1 MAVKS
6 YIDAVK
12 EAQDL
17 ALEHDKNVLILGEDV
32 GKNGGVFRAT
42 DGLQDKYGEDRVFNT
57 PLAESGIGGLA
68 IGLTTQGYRPIMEI
82 QFYGFI
88 YEVLDSLAGQ
98 MARNRFRFNGTRQ
111 MPIVVRAPYGGG
123 TKTPE
128 MHSDN
133 LEGLV
138 AQTPGL
144 RVVMPSNPSDA
155 KGLLLSAIESNDPV
169 IFLENLHLYRSIK
182 GEVAEGYYT
191 TPLDKAAVVREGK
204 DISIIT
210 YGGMT
215 PVALNAAEELSKQG
229 IDAEIVD
236 LRTVS
241 PLDIETIGESVKKTG
256 RVVVAQEAQRMA
268 GIGASVMAEISERFI
283 LSLKAPVGRVAAPD
297 SIYPF
302 AQAENDWMVN
312 ADDIIDK
319 VKEIVNYD

>member
-111 MPIVVRAPYGGG
+111 MPIVVRAPYGGV

-191 TPLDKAAVVREGK
+191 TPLDKAAVVRKGK

-229 IDAEIVD
+229 IDAEIID

>member
-191 TPLDKAAVVREGK
+191 TPLDKAAVVRKGK

-229 IDAEIVD
+229 IDAEIID

>member
-17 ALEHDKNVLILGEDV
+17 ALEHDKNVFILGEDV

-191 TPLDKAAVVREGK
+191 TPLDKAAVVRKGK

-229 IDAEIVD
+229 IDAEIID

>member
-1 MAVKS
+1 
-6 YIDAVK
+6 
-12 EAQDL
+12 
-17 ALEHDKNVLILGEDV
+17 
-32 GKNGGVFRAT
+32 
-42 DGLQDKYGEDRVFNT
+42 
-57 PLAESGIGGLA
+57 
-68 IGLTTQGYRPIMEI
+68 
-82 QFYGFI
+82 
-88 YEVLDSLAGQ
+88 
-98 MARNRFRFNGTRQ
+98 
-111 MPIVVRAPYGGG
+111 VVRAPYGGG

-191 TPLDKAAVVREGK
+191 TPLDKAAVVRKGK

-229 IDAEIVD
+229 IDAEIID

>member
-191 TPLDKAAVVREGK
+191 TPL
-204 DISIIT
+204 
-210 YGGMT
+210 
-215 PVALNAAEELSKQG
+215 
-229 IDAEIVD
+229 
-236 LRTVS
+236 
-241 PLDIETIGESVKKTG
+241 
-256 RVVVAQEAQRMA
+256 
-268 GIGASVMAEISERFI
+268 
-283 LSLKAPVGRVAAPD
+283 
-297 SIYPF
+297 
-302 AQAENDWMVN
+302 
-312 ADDIIDK
+312 
-319 VKEIVNYD
+319 

>member
-191 TPLDKAAVVREGK
+191 TPLDKAAVVRKGK

-229 IDAEIVD
+229 IDAEIID

-241 PLDIETIGESVKKTG
+241 PLDIETIGESVNKTG
-256 RVVVAQEAQRMA
+256 RVVVAQETQRMA

>member
-191 TPLDKAAVVREGK
+191 TPLDKAAVVRKGK

-229 IDAEIVD
+229 IDAEIID

-268 GIGASVMAEISERFI
+268 GIGASVMAEIYERFI

-312 ADDIIDK
+312 VDDIIDK